1 EHALFLAVAACQKYS
16 PERAWRGGVAKRPK
30 DWCSTWQKMEIPAEL
45 QCEALQRFFNMAFS
59 SQADDQEK
67 APSVVSELVKA
78 HRLKLRSVEEVLVT
92 FGHNLD
98 GLLAMNEEA
107 WQVYSPAAYLMH
119 VSPKPAAAGWGWSR
133 VGWSWASWWQYVE
146 KCVSSLEADRA
157 AAALG
162 RGLLKLIQD
171 REGTPLGEVQAW
183 QEGDKLG
190 KAICPPPAGRDRRHG
205 RRGGGGEADG
215 GGRHCGGVADGAA
228 RRCRAARGVR
238 LPGRRSSSQPMRPKD
253 PAGPPPGSR
262 GAARGTQDPARRRA
276 PTLPR
281 RGSRPRLPPP
291 LPGGWERRGG
301 PQGYPELGRAGSAT
315 GARFFSGGL
324 EKEPGREPSGGERE
338 PEEESAR
345 T

>member
-228 RRCRAARGVR
+228 RRCRAARG
-238 LPGRRSSSQPMRPKD
+238 
-253 PAGPPPGSR
+253 GSR
-262 GAARGTQDPARRRA
+262 SQR
-276 PTLPR
+276 
-281 RGSRPRLPPP
+281 SRPERWATGTPASFSSIVVLLSLPPP
-291 LPGGWERRGG
+291 PSPPSQLSGAVARGRNKARASRLRDRRPILLRWSRKGAG
-301 PQGYPELGRAGSAT
+301 PRAI
-315 GARFFSGGL
+315 R
-324 EKEPGREPSGGERE
+324 GRE
-338 PEEESAR
+338 R

>member
-228 RRCRAARGVR
+228 RRCRAARGGSRSQRSRPERWATGTPASFSSIPPPSPPSQLSGAVARGRNKARASR
-238 LPGRRSSSQPMRPKD
+238 LRDRRPILLRWSRKG
-253 PAGPPPGSR
+253 AGP
-262 GAARGTQDPARRRA
+262 RA
-276 PTLPR
+276 IR
-281 RGSRPRLPPP
+281 
-291 LPGGWERRGG
+291 
-301 PQGYPELGRAGSAT
+301 
-315 GARFFSGGL
+315 
-324 EKEPGREPSGGERE
+324 GRE
-338 PEEESAR
+338 R

>member
-228 RRCRAARGVR
+228 RRCRAARGGSRSQRSRPERWATGTPASFSSIVVLLS
-238 LPGRRSSSQPMRPKD
+238 LPVCHGRRILSM
-253 PAGPPPGSR
+253 
-262 GAARGTQDPARRRA
+262 
-276 PTLPR
+276 
-281 RGSRPRLPPP
+281 
-291 LPGGWERRGG
+291 
-301 PQGYPELGRAGSAT
+301 LGRAGSAT